1 MVTDGLLLPDV
12 PETLLMS
19 EATGEAPD
27 QPTLRGATA
36 RKWAILTALL
46 LTLCAVAV
54 LYGLDRLTMTTVY
67 TDARLINVAGRQRML
82 SQRLGKAA
90 ASIELATSANEVS
103 VLRGEIDDTLGEW
116 QTFHEALQQRDPKW
130 RLQGTNSPEIL
141 ALFLRIAP
149 HFQSMREAAG
159 RLASGKLDTDDN
171 GAALTDLQQC
181 QQILE
186 HEAAYLAGMDQI
198 VTAYQQEAQR
208 RVQTSQWFKA
218 IATLLACVA
227 CVALGVLVCQRT
239 NQLERALRQLADE
252 MTGSNRATRA
262 LQESEERFALAARG
276 SSDGIWDWNVSTN
289 DVFISARLK
298 NLLGYEDHEL
308 ENKFASFESHLH
320 SDDRQRALAAVRDH
334 LKRRVP
340 YEVEYRLRTK
350 SGQYRWFVARGQALW
365 DDTGNA
371 TRMAGSITDITEH
384 KLSEGRLREREAGLL
399 AAQRIQER
407 LLPQS
412 APDVA
417 GFDIAGAVHPA
428 EFAGG
433 DYFDYLHL
441 QDGALGVLVGDVSG
455 HGVSSSLLTAA
466 ASSHIRSYA
475 ETSAEIDEIL
485 AHTNS
490 LLASQTEGN
499 PFVTLFFA
507 RIDPQ
512 MRSLSYINAGH
523 PPGYVLDESGAI
535 KATLNSGTLP
545 LAVQHDIEFPIGGPV
560 VLETGDT
567 VLLITDGV
575 LEAMSPDHQMF
586 GVERMLEVVRENR
599 AGCASEIIDGLYRAI
614 RDFTQRDQTM
624 DDVTIVVIRLTESPN
639 PAHRS
644 ARGIRPLH
652 APSLGL

>member
-1 MVTDGLLLPDV
+1 M
-12 PETLLMS
+12 
-19 EATGEAPD
+19 
-27 QPTLRGATA
+27 

-67 TDARLINVAGRQRML
+67 RDARLINVAGRQRML
-82 SQRLGKAA
+82 SQRLAKAA
-90 ASIELATSANEVS
+90 VSIELATSANEVG
-103 VLRGEIDDTLGEW
+103 VLRREIGDTLAEW
-116 QTFHEALQQRDPKW
+116 QTFHEALRQRDPKQN
-130 RLQGTNSPEIL
+130 LQGTNSPEIL
-141 ALFLRIAP
+141 ALLLRIHP
-149 HFQSMREAAG
+149 HYQSMREAAG
-159 RLASGKLDTDDN
+159 RLASGKSEADDN
-171 GAALTDLQQC
+171 GVALTGLQQC
-181 QQILE
+181 RQILE
-186 HEAAYLAGMDQI
+186 HESAYLTGMDRI
-198 VTAYQQEAQR
+198 VNAYQQEAQG
-208 RVQTSQWFKA
+208 RVRTSQRFKA
-218 IATLLACVA
+218 MATLLACVA
-227 CVALGVLVCQRT
+227 LVALWFLVFQRT

-252 MTGSNRATRA
+252 MAGSKRANRA
-262 LQESEERFALAARG
+262 LKNSEERFALAAQG
-276 SSDGIWDWNVSTN
+276 SSDGIWDWNVLTN

-298 NLLGYEDHEL
+298 ELLGYEDHEF

-320 SDDRQRALAAVRDH
+320 SDDRQRVLAAVRDH
-334 LKRRVP
+334 LKRRVA

-365 DDTGNA
+365 DDTGKA
-371 TRMAGSITDITEH
+371 TRMAGSIMDITEH
-384 KLSEGRLREREAGLL
+384 RLSQGRLREREAGLL

-412 APDVA
+412 APDLA

-433 DYFDYLHL
+433 DYFDYLDL

-475 ETSAEIDEIL
+475 EMSVEIDEIL
-485 AHTNS
+485 ARTNS

-512 MRSLSYINAGH
+512 TRSLSYINAGH
-523 PPGYVLDESGAI
+523 PPGYVLDKSGAV

-545 LAVQHDIEFPIGGPV
+545 LAVQPDTEFPIGGPV

-575 LEAMSPDHQMF
+575 LEAMSPGRQMF
-586 GVERMLEVVRENR
+586 GAERMLEVVRENR
-599 AGCASEIIDGLYRAI
+599 AGCAREIIDGLYRAI

-639 PAHRS
+639 PAHLS
-644 ARGIRPLH
+644 ARGIRRLH
-652 APSLGL
+652 APSLEL